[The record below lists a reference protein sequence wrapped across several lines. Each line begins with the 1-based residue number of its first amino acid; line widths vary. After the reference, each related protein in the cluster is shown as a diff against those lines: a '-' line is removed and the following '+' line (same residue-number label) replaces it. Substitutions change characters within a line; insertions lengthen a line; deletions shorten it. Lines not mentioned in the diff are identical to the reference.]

1 MAATTTKAKTQMLR
15 QVLLRSG
22 TKQDVFWIRNEIA
35 KAGKRVVDDKGTVWI
50 VVETYNA
57 RPFEDVDRQIRTWAE
72 FAETLDKAKR

>member
-1 MAATTTKAKTQMLR
+1 MTTTKPKAQMLR

-35 KAGKRVVDDKGTVWI
+35 KAGKRVVDDNGVVWTVI
-50 VVETYNA
+50 ETYNA

-72 FAETLDKAKR
+72 SAETLDKAKR